1 MIVFIIILVLSGI
14 MFYSMRDKDEIK
26 LRKFEKNRLKEEKR
40 MGGVR

>member
-1 MIVFIIILVLSGI
+1 

>member
-1 MIVFIIILVLSGI
+1 
-14 MFYSMRDKDEIK
+14 MRDRAEIK